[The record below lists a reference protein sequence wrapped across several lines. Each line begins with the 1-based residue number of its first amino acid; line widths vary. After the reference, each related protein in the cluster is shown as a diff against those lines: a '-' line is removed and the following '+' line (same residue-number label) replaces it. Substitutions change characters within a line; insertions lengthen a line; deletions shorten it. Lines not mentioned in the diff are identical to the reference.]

1 MLGMDTLA
9 KRVKF
14 ARERLQMNQETLAK
28 LSGLKQPDI
37 SKIERGK
44 ILRTTGLI
52 GLAVALQV
60 RPEWLDTGDGGMI
73 PDGPIQR
80 QADPPAEVAGEASA
94 TAMEIALLYDL
105 IPVSDRVRRTRA
117 YNAAT
122 AAILAVLEERPATE

>member
-1 MLGMDTLA
+1 MDTLA
-9 KRVKF
+9 KRVRF
-14 ARERLQMNQETLAK
+14 ARERLQMNQQTLAK

-44 ILRTTGLI
+44 ILKTTGLI

-60 RPEWLDTGDGGMI
+60 RPEWLDTGDGGML
-73 PDGPIQR
+73 PDGPVYHQV
-80 QADPPAEVAGEASA
+80 DPAPERPGEASA

-105 IPVSDRVRRTRA
+105 IPASDRVRRTKA